1 MPFLEWRRWC
11 FACPLFMV
19 YSRLSFC
26 SASHTPLLALTFSTL
41 NTTTTSKKNKIQN
54 SSKLF
59 LKIWF
64 VSFSENFFNFVFSSG
79 SPFDMNDFTSFNTL
93 QGALLALFQVVTQ
106 SRWVDYVYGYGY
118 QFSLELSM
126 FYFCFYHM
134 FSILFFMSLLQGV
147 IWEVFGV
154 VEEYFR

>member
-1 MPFLEWRRWC
+1 
-11 FACPLFMV
+11 
-19 YSRLSFC
+19 
-26 SASHTPLLALTFSTL
+26 
-41 NTTTTSKKNKIQN
+41 
-54 SSKLF
+54 
-59 LKIWF
+59 
-64 VSFSENFFNFVFSSG
+64 
-79 SPFDMNDFTSFNTL
+79 MNDFTSFNTL

-154 VEEYFR
+154 VEEYFRQHEIEEMLLHHEEELANGQQQDEESYNNIDF